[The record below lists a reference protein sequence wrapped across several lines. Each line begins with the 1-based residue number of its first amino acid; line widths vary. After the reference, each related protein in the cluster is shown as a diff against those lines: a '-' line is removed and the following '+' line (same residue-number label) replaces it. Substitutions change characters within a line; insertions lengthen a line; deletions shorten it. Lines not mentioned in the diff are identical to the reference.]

1 MPAAIC
7 AVRWLPDWLGAV
19 RSITLRALA
28 RPPVPPGKPPY
39 PSAFR
44 ELTPR
49 TSRAHP
55 PANYRLALDQIL
67 NACTLQDCDQKS
79 YEEIRRLREHLQLL
93 KGQNTRV
100 HLRLPE
106 HYVRYV
112 YLCSKLLLRLPTM
125 PDFLFCD
132 KNHAVARLIFYNA
145 QRGKVAHKLQLGQW
159 IGRKYVGVCEQNGVQ
174 KLVPVSRQEFKASA
188 RQYMVCYIKFNNN
201 KTNNLNQYLILD
213 RDIEVVRLRHNELMI
228 GLKKHA
234 LYEFVSQTLELA
246 ERNITSTN
254 IVRCVSGT
262 VQPSG
267 NYHIFV
273 RTVPSTEVTHIL
285 QSYDDKIC
293 SVENEIIKK
302 NAAWMKYKIIPE
314 LREERFKAEY
324 AYGVLGNGTITDGT
338 KFEIKLDWKKAHDAY
353 FMRKFDPI
361 YVQIYAVNE
370 PLKTSLVERILINP
384 SPEVEYEF
392 IYGTPRDQI
401 GVQKFLLGQIQNGTE
416 NMEKYAVK
424 VHSANRTVDQIN
436 NAQMVETDTDGKFE
450 IEFASDKQAPQ
461 EFYLSF
467 YEASKIE
474 NKNPTEVKPKVL
486 RIDDPTILLMFGN
499 EINVNIDFQTGK
511 WTTVKRQSDAEMK
524 FKAQNIWEI
533 RGLIENVP
541 EFDGCKATKIE
552 VALFSSDPRNYSMN
566 TAGPS
571 ASSSSSSTTQEPLK
585 NVVATE
591 SETINGSYIFSID
604 GVQTADLSSIET
616 KKSALFGL
624 RTKSLKKL
632 GTIYVMLTP
641 TEFVPSGKGQLFQHK
656 LTYPTLTQMVE
667 HGGEMAQCRYKFGKN
682 GTETDN
688 GEIAMGT
695 EKEKM
700 AELYQAYLER
710 AKKSSTEIRDEID
723 AFKVSLQ
730 MVHMKPMDK

>member
-1 MPAAIC
+1 ML
-7 AVRWLPDWLGAV
+7 V
-19 RSITLRALA
+19 
-28 RPPVPPGKPPY
+28 
-39 PSAFR
+39 
-44 ELTPR
+44 LTP
-49 TSRAHP
+49 
-55 PANYRLALDQIL
+55 
-67 NACTLQDCDQKS
+67 
-79 YEEIRRLREHLQLL
+79 
-93 KGQNTRV
+93 
-100 HLRLPE
+100 
-106 HYVRYV
+106 
-112 YLCSKLLLRLPTM
+112 
-125 PDFLFCD
+125 FLFISFILLCNCD
-132 KNHAVARLIFYNA
+132 PPPPPTIPF
-145 QRGKVAHKLQLGQW
+145 
-159 IGRKYVGVCEQNGVQ
+159 
-174 KLVPVSRQEFKASA
+174 F
-188 RQYMVCYIKFNNN
+188 
-201 KTNNLNQYLILD
+201 
-213 RDIEVVRLRHNELMI
+213 
-228 GLKKHA
+228 
-234 LYEFVSQTLELA
+234 LE
-246 ERNITSTN
+246 
-254 IVRCVSGT
+254 GT

-273 RTVPSTEVTHIL
+273 RTVPSTEVKRIL
-285 QSYDDKIC
+285 QSYDDKIS

-324 AYGVLGNGTITDGT
+324 AYGVLGDGTITDGT

-384 SPEVEYEF
+384 SSEVEYEF

-401 GVQKFLLGQIQNGTE
+401 GVQKFLLGHIQNGTE

-436 NAQMVETDTDGKFE
+436 NDQMVEIDTDGNFA
-450 IEFASDKQAPQ
+450 IEFASDKQVPQ

-467 YEASKIE
+467 YEASKME
-474 NKNPTEVKPKVL
+474 NKNPAEVTSKVL
-486 RIDDPTILLMFGN
+486 KIDDPTILLMFGN
-499 EINVNIDFQTGK
+499 EINVNIDFLTGN

-541 EFDGCKATKIE
+541 EFDGFKATKIE
-552 VALFSSDPRNYSMN
+552 VALFSTDPRNYSMN

-571 ASSSSSSTTQEPLK
+571 TSSSSSSTTQEPLK
-585 NVVATE
+585 KVVATE

-604 GVQTADLSSIET
+604 GVQTADLSSIKT

-641 TEFVPSGKGQLFQHK
+641 TEFVPSEKGQLFQHK
-656 LTYPTLTQMVE
+656 LTYPTLTQKMDE

-695 EKEKM
+695 EK
-700 AELYQAYLER
+700 
-710 AKKSSTEIRDEID
+710 AK
-723 AFKVSLQ
+723 VN
-730 MVHMKPMDK
+730 V